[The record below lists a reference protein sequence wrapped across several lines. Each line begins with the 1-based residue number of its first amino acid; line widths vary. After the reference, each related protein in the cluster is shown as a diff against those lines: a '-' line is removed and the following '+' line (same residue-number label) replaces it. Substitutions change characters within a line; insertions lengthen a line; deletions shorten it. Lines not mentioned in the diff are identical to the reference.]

1 MASIGR
7 PTGRFQDVELEKNIL
22 LALNEQRNSSR
33 FCDVVLRVS
42 GEQIYAHSN
51 VLAAASPYFGSF
63 LGQGEDI
70 PRAFSQKN
78 PQIIEILIDGSG
90 DEHTYGEAVGRV
102 VDFMYTSTIEL
113 TAQILTQVL
122 EIAKIM
128 QMKKIINF
136 CERFDD
142 GEMGNYNVP
151 VTKNDI
157 ATMTDY
163 IHNFKYQSSKWQK
176 GSLDAEFSDKPKPV
190 RKRGRPRKKPA
201 ESESEDD
208 TFGSI
213 NPAQDECKEKINS
226 EDADSNSLTE
236 IKPDL
241 DEKDNVVQDL
251 NITSDQNQEHT
262 GLRRTRGRK
271 PITSLMLPM
280 RSSRVKRLHSCYGK
294 DFVIQPIRRGR
305 RSGLKSVEI
314 KTEKQVPENKGEEDK
329 DDTDTDCETRQKE
342 GLEYT
347 CAKCSFETLDLLEM
361 RIHRES
367 EHGQRPK
374 TYSCNCCS
382 FVTKRKKQYKEHMA
396 FHLHSKL
403 ICSFCDFKADTEDTF
418 HLHLDKHTGPTP
430 YFCRL
435 CEAKF
440 KSTTQLNVHMQ
451 KHREDKPYVC
461 ELCSASFR
469 WKHALK
475 NHMITHKATKD
486 HLCDICG
493 FATAHKSQLKAH
505 HLIHTGETF
514 KCDELGCKF
523 QATKKQNLK
532 YHMLTHTHEKP
543 HQCEVCG
550 QSFSLVKNMKRH
562 MLLHMETRP
571 YNCGVCTFSSTRYD
585 KLKEH
590 LLKQHGIGEVPGRKR
605 KITDYSNLK
614 EQANG
619 EELPIMEIVSEETL
633 RTAATIANINIVDA
647 QQGDTQFVTSDGI
660 PIITQVQYAEVSDES
675 GLISYVNV
683 ASVE

>member
-7 PTGRFQDVELEKNIL
+7 PTGRFQDIELEKNIL
-22 LALNEQRNSSR
+22 LALNEQRSSSR
-33 FCDVVLRVS
+33 FCDVILRVS

-63 LGQGEDI
+63 LGQGEDV

-78 PQIIEILIDGSG
+78 PQIIEILIDGTTDDHGYG
-90 DEHTYGEAVGRV
+90 DAVGRV
-102 VDFMYTSTIEL
+102 VDFMYTNTIEL
-113 TAQILTQVL
+113 SAQIQTQVL
-122 EIAKIM
+122 EIARIM

-136 CERFDD
+136 CERFGD
-142 GEMGNYNVP
+142 GELGNYNVSIM
-151 VTKNDI
+151 KKDI

-163 IHNFKYQSSKWQK
+163 IHNFKYSSRLQAA
-176 GSLDAEFSDKPKPV
+176 SFVAEFSGKPKPV
-190 RKRGRPRKKPA
+190 KKRGRPRKKRV
-201 ESESEDD
+201 ESESEEEE
-208 TFGSI
+208 I
-213 NPAQDECKEKINS
+213 NIKPAQHEGIGEINS
-226 EDADSNSLTE
+226 EVVGECIVTE
-236 IKPDL
+236 IKPDH
-241 DEKDNVVQDL
+241 DEKDNVLQESD
-251 NITSDQNQEHT
+251 ITSDQNQENT

-271 PITSLMLPM
+271 PITSLMLPV
-280 RSSRVKRLHSCYGK
+280 RSSRVNRYGK

-305 RSGLKSVEI
+305 PSRIKSVEI
-314 KTEKQVPENKGEEDK
+314 KAEKQDPENRDEEDK
-329 DDTDTDCETRQKE
+329 DDTDTDCEMRQRE
-342 GLEYT
+342 GSEYK
-347 CAKCSFETLDLLEM
+347 CAKCSFETPDLLEM
-361 RIHRES
+361 RIHREND
-367 EHGQRPK
+367 HGQRPK
-374 TYSCNCCS
+374 TYSCNTCS

-396 FHLHSKL
+396 FHLHSNL
-403 ICSFCDFKADTEDTF
+403 ICSFCDFKADTEENF
-418 HLHLDKHTGPTP
+418 HAHLDKHTGPTP

-435 CEAKF
+435 CDAKF
-440 KSTTQLNVHMQ
+440 KLSTQLNVHMQ

-514 KCDELGCKF
+514 KCDEPGCKF

-571 YNCGVCTFSSTRYD
+571 YNCGICTFSSTRYD

-605 KITDYSNLK
+605 KITDYSNLR
-614 EQANG
+614 EQANCDS
-619 EELPIMEIVSEETL
+619 LPVMEIVSEETL
-633 RTAATIANINIVDA
+633 RTAATVANINIVDA
-647 QQGDTQFVTSDGI
+647 QQGEAQFVTSDGI
-660 PIITQVQYAEVSDES
+660 PIITQVQYAEVNDDS